1 MEVKVEETYGA
12 PAQAKSAEEIESA
25 ATAAIQSRLSQAD
38 GKGQGQGPERFGV
51 SEAVRRGVTP

>member
-25 ATAAIQSRLSQAD
+25 AIAAI
-38 GKGQGQGPERFGV
+38 
-51 SEAVRRGVTP
+51 